1 MPNLSLKAKVLA
13 GALFALLLIILGA
26 LLFPVPEPG
35 VHLAANYGGHAAEPF
50 ARLGPIWVT
59 NTLIASWMSIV
70 ALILIFFFATRRMS
84 LVPGRLQS
92 IAELVV
98 ELLLNFCEGVAGSR
112 NARRF
117 FPVIATI
124 FLYVLANAWIAFLPI
139 FNFIGY
145 GHEGSASTLF
155 YGTYDGFLVETPIF
169 RGANTDVNVPL
180 MLALVSFIAVEYWG
194 ISSLGVRHYFSK
206 FFRFGQVFAAFGQ
219 LVKGQVKSALGGL
232 FYGAID
238 VFVGV
243 LELVS
248 EFVRIVSF
256 TFRLFGNMTAGE
268 ILLIATA
275 FVVPAIFPLLFYG
288 LETLFGFVQAL
299 IFAGLTLI
307 FATMAVTPHES
318 EH

>member
-1 MPNLSLKAKVLA
+1 VPRLSRKRKVLL
-13 GALFALLLIILGA
+13 GALGALALIVLGA
-26 LLFPVPEPG
+26 LLFPVPEPS
-35 VHLAANYGGHAAEPF
+35 VHLAANYGGDGAEPF
-50 ARLGPIWVT
+50 AKLGPIWVT
-59 NTLIASWMSIV
+59 NTLIASWISV
-70 ALILIFFFATRRMS
+70 VVLALTFYLATRKMK
-84 LVPGRLQS
+84 LVPGRFQS
-92 IAELVV
+92 IAELAV
-98 ELLLNFCEGVAGSR
+98 ELLLNFCEGVAGSQ

-117 FPVIATI
+117 FAVVATI
-124 FLYVLANAWIAFLPI
+124 FLFVLANAWIAFLPI

-145 GHEGSASTLF
+145 GDEGSASTLF
-155 YGTYDGFLVETPIF
+155 YGTYEGFLVETALF

-194 ISSLGVRHYFSK
+194 ISSLGVRHYARK
-206 FFRFGQVFAAFGQ
+206 FFRFGQILAAVGQ
-219 LVKGQVKSALGGL
+219 LVKGHIKSALSGL

-238 VFVGV
+238 VFVGI

-288 LETLFGFVQAL
+288 LEALFGFVQAL
-299 IFAGLTLI
+299 IFAGLTLV
-307 FATMAVTPHES
+307 FATMAVAPHES